1 MWYESEREAVFPYHR
16 HERVRIY
23 GLLRSLARRLLVP
36 RPSCNIVLHYVP
48 GDPVTLTVRLDPQL
62 EELLDSYCRKRRQTK
77 TEVLTRLLQ
86 DHLATAS
93 DGGKK
98 PYQLAREFGLIGAFA
113 SGRRDAS
120 ENRKRYLREKLR
132 AKHSR

>member
-1 MWYESEREAVFPYHR
+1 M
-16 HERVRIY
+16 
-23 GLLRSLARRLLVP
+23 
-36 RPSCNIVLHYVP
+36 
-48 GDPVTLTVRLDPQL
+48 TLTVRLDPQL

-77 TEVLTRLLQ
+77 TEVLTRLLR
-86 DHLATAS
+86 DHLAAAS
-93 DGGKK
+93 DGGKR

-120 ENRKRYLREKLR
+120 ENRKRYLKEKLR